1 MYMAEFRCIIDDLNI
16 SVKILLHEDIALFG
30 SITMFCGT
38 RNILWKSLTFRLNVE
53 NIVSPTEHCYGS
65 R

>member
-1 MYMAEFRCIIDDLNI
+1 MYMAEFRCIVDDLN
-16 SVKILLHEDIALFG
+16 IALFG